1 MQYFV
6 YKIVFIVC
14 KRYSTMK
21 SRFHLKIM
29 LLPMK
34 KISTLIS
41 SEAESMSVNVEN
53 SRCEMSPK
61 ADTIERIRRFA
72 RVAFSD
78 AALAGMPLIIL
89 N

>member
-1 MQYFV
+1 
-6 YKIVFIVC
+6 
-14 KRYSTMK
+14 MK
-21 SRFHLKIM
+21 

-34 KISTLIS
+34 KISTIIS
-41 SEAESMSVNVEN
+41 SNAESMSVKTRDNDQFEL
-53 SRCEMSPK
+53 SPK
-61 ADTIERIRRFA
+61 SDTLEKIRRFA